1 MKNLLTTSPSQ
12 RTPLRKGLRQAGFVL
27 FFLLAPLGGC
37 QHRTGLQM
45 GEPGSREIGVGE
57 ETDSSR
63 AAREAMK
70 LGMESYQKGDMQGA
84 IRQWES
90 ALGLYKKA
98 GKKSGISA
106 GLTNLGVAC
115 MDTGDFIR
123 ASDAFEDALVLVRK
137 QADATRLRDALRRSG
152 WAFYNLGDYQ
162 TALERFQRALALDI
176 ELGEEE
182 GRLIDLTYLANVRW
196 QMGQYAKALK
206 NYSELEKRAH
216 KSGGAVREADASVG
230 KGLIYDELGR
240 YEKAMVLYRSAVELY
255 RDQAAGSKGEAI
267 ALNNLGCVK
276 SLTGR
281 HDEALVDYTQALTI
295 FREHEDLKGQAMAV
309 SNIGQI
315 HALFKKYPQSVE
327 QFERALEIHR
337 KIGDRRGQALD
348 LMRLGRVY
356 EKMEKESLAEHNLR
370 AGLSMAEQIHRP
382 DTLWR
387 AYYRLGKF
395 QEAKGDDEKA
405 LLNYQQAVATIEGMA
420 GLLEGR
426 EDRQGFLGS
435 KAEVYES
442 LIHLLLKFHRRRP
455 EAGYEKSAMICCEKR
470 RGLKRRG
477 RFDSLDKPFKDL
489 KRQAYFDR
497 QRLMRAR
504 LFKTEELLVREKN
517 KPDAGK
523 NPESIEKLDH
533 LLDDLR
539 GRYRTFIDTL
549 RKEDPSLAVWMTSET
564 IDLGETQMKLGP
576 REVILE
582 YYIASDQYAYIFV
595 ITADG
600 LSVEF
605 VPVDTDKLDKEVMQ
619 LRRLLQD
626 PGIEHAPF
634 DPRLNIL
641 AKRLYKTLLHP
652 VEKYLEGKDT
662 VGILRNR
669 KLHYLPFQ
677 VLIRETEGEG
687 GGRFLVED
695 YAIYYLNSRTLLG
708 LTREGGSK
716 TPSSPPSLVAFGNPD
731 GTLPYAEEEVLE
743 LSSDFKG
750 ARVFL
755 RKKATEADLK
765 LFSSGFGLLHLAT
778 HGELDPYHPEN
789 SFLWFC
795 PDKTEDG
802 KLLVSEIYGL
812 DLSRTDLVTLSA
824 CETALGKLAY
834 GEEIVALSEA
844 FLFAGTPTVVATLWR
859 VDDRSTSLLMKQY
872 YAHLKSGQD
881 KLSALR
887 LAQLEVMKTRG
898 WDDEVEL
905 PVDYSHP
912 YFWASFILLGEHL

>member
-1 MKNLLTTSPSQ
+1 MKNFVKISQ
-12 RTPLRKGLRQAGFVL
+12 PKRTPLGKRLRKLGFVL
-27 FFLLAPLGGC
+27 FFLLLPLWGC

-45 GEPGSREIGVGE
+45 GKTGSREIGVGE
-57 ETDSSR
+57 ETQSSR

-70 LGMESYQKGDMQGA
+70 LGMESYERGDTQGA
-84 IRQWES
+84 IRQWGV
-90 ALGLYKKA
+90 ALGLYERA
-98 GKKSGISA
+98 GQKSGISA
-106 GLTNLGVAC
+106 CLTNLGVAY
-115 MDTGDFIR
+115 MDEGDFIR
-123 ASDAFEDALVLVRK
+123 ASGSFEEALALVEKRG
-137 QADATRLRDALRRSG
+137 DATRLRDALRRSG

-162 TALERFQRALALDI
+162 KALERFQRALSLDI
-176 ELGEEE
+176 ELGEQE
-182 GRLIDLTYLANVRW
+182 GRMIDLTYLANVRW
-196 QMGQYAKALK
+196 QMGQYAIALE

-216 KSGGAVREADASVG
+216 ESGSAGRKADASVG

-240 YEKAMVLYRSAVELY
+240 YEKAMTFYRDAVEIY
-255 RDQAAGSKGEAI
+255 REQGKGSKGEAI

-276 SLTGR
+276 SITGR
-281 HDEALVDYTQALTI
+281 HEEALEDYEQALAV
-295 FREHEDLKGQAMAV
+295 FRKQGDLKGESMLT

-315 HALFKKYPQSVE
+315 HALFGRHPLAVEHFEKALKIHKKM
-327 QFERALEIHR
+327 
-337 KIGDRRGQALD
+337 GDRRGQALD

-356 EKMEKESLAEHNLR
+356 EKMGKDSLAERNLR
-370 AGLSMAEQIHRP
+370 DGLSLAEQIHRP

-387 AYYRLGKF
+387 AYYRLGKL

-405 LLNYQQAVATIEGMA
+405 LENYQQAVASIEGMA
-420 GLLEGR
+420 GRLEGR

-442 LIHLLLKFHRRRP
+442 LIHLLLKFHRQHP
-455 EAGYEKSAMICCEKR
+455 KAGYEKRALTCCEKR
-470 RGLKRRG
+470 KGLKRRQ
-477 RFDSLDKPFKDL
+477 RFDSLDKPFRDL
-489 KRQAYFDR
+489 ERQAHFDR

-504 LFKTEELLVREKN
+504 LYKTEDLLAREKN
-517 KPDAGK
+517 KPEGRK
-523 NPESIEKLDH
+523 NPEFIEALDL
-533 LLDDLR
+533 LLDNLR
-539 GRYRTFIDTL
+539 GRYRTFIETL

-564 IDLGETQMKLGP
+564 VDLGETQKELGP
-576 REVILE
+576 GEVILE
-582 YYIASDQYAYIFV
+582 YYIASDQYTYVFV

-600 LSVEF
+600 LFVES
-605 VPVDTDKLDKEVMQ
+605 VPVDADKLDKDVMQ

-626 PGIEHAPF
+626 PGMEQAPF
-634 DPRLNIL
+634 DPRLNTL
-641 AKRLYKTLLHP
+641 SKRLYKTLLSP
-652 VEKYLEGKDT
+652 VEKYLEGKET

-677 VLIRETEGEG
+677 VLIRETEGGRGE
-687 GGRFLVED
+687 RFLVED
-695 YAIYYLNSRTLLG
+695 YSIYYLNSRTLLR
-708 LTREGGSK
+708 LAREEGAKAS
-716 TPSSPPSLVAFGNPD
+716 SSPLSLVAFGNPD

-743 LSSDFKG
+743 LSNDFKG

-755 RKKATEADLK
+755 RKKATETDLK

-912 YFWASFILLGEHL
+912 YFWASFILVGEHL

>member
-1 MKNLLTTSPSQ
+1 MNFPLEEAWQVELREHLTLESSLAGRLADLHASHAGLKDLDAVFELVNCRFTVVNMILDHVDGVRDPTTVATLSDLARKNTLDAAELLEELVNEKVSEDQSDMIFQ
-12 RTPLRKGLRQAGFVL
+12 DAGYV
-27 FFLLAPLGGC
+27 
-37 QHRTGLQM
+37 H
-45 GEPGSREIGVGE
+45 
-57 ETDSSR
+57 
-63 AAREAMK
+63 ARE
-70 LGMESYQKGDMQGA
+70 LFRQIILKG
-84 IRQWES
+84 
-90 ALGLYKKA
+90 A
-98 GKKSGISA
+98 G
-106 GLTNLGVAC
+106 T
-115 MDTGDFIR
+115 F
-123 ASDAFEDALVLVRK
+123 FEDQPSSGVKRRTISRVVSESIRK
-137 QADATRLRDALRRSG
+137 
-152 WAFYNLGDYQ
+152 
-162 TALERFQRALALDI
+162 
-176 ELGEEE
+176 
-182 GRLIDLTYLANVRW
+182 
-196 QMGQYAKALK
+196 YA
-206 NYSELEKRAH
+206 
-216 KSGGAVREADASVG
+216 
-230 KGLIYDELGR
+230 
-240 YEKAMVLYRSAVELY
+240 
-255 RDQAAGSKGEAI
+255 
-267 ALNNLGCVK
+267 
-276 SLTGR
+276 
-281 HDEALVDYTQALTI
+281 
-295 FREHEDLKGQAMAV
+295 
-309 SNIGQI
+309 
-315 HALFKKYPQSVE
+315 
-327 QFERALEIHR
+327 
-337 KIGDRRGQALD
+337 
-348 LMRLGRVY
+348 
-356 EKMEKESLAEHNLR
+356 
-370 AGLSMAEQIHRP
+370 RP
-382 DTLWR
+382 D
-387 AYYRLGKF
+387 
-395 QEAKGDDEKA
+395 
-405 LLNYQQAVATIEGMA
+405 
-420 GLLEGR
+420 
-426 EDRQGFLGS
+426 DRH
-435 KAEVYES
+435 V
-442 LIHLLLKFHRRRP
+442 P
-455 EAGYEKSAMICCEKR
+455 
-470 RGLKRRG
+470 
-477 RFDSLDKPFKDL
+477 
-489 KRQAYFDR
+489 
-497 QRLMRAR
+497 

-576 REVILE
+576 GEVILE

-652 VEKYLEGKDT
+652 VEKYLEGKET

-677 VLIRETEGEG
+677 VLIRETEGGRGE
-687 GGRFLVED
+687 RFLVED
-695 YAIYYLNSRTLLG
+695 YSIYYLNSRTLLR
-708 LTREGGSK
+708 LAREEGAKAS
-716 TPSSPPSLVAFGNPD
+716 SSPLSLVAFGNPD

-743 LSSDFKG
+743 LSNDFKG

-755 RKKATEADLK
+755 RKKATETDLK

-812 DLSRTDLVTLSA
+812 DLARTNLVTLSA

-834 GEEIVALSEA
+834 GDEIVALSEA

-859 VDDRSTSLLMKQY
+859 VDDRSTALLMKRY
-872 YAHLKSGQD
+872 YGHLKSGED

-887 LAQLEVMKTRG
+887 LAQLDVMKTRG
-898 WDDEVEL
+898 WDEEVEL

-912 YFWASFILLGEHL
+912 YFWAPFILVGEHL